1 MQIKPRGPAFE
12 SFEQLFC
19 NFNISYTHVFVTR
32 ERAHVNVLETQT
44 NWNHSIYRCINN
56 VADAK
61 CKRSLRKF
69 GSWITFPT
77 PHFFPCCTLNEVQW
91 YVEGGRERD
100 WTVNPENSD
109 SRIRKMPAIANPTLP
124 FPDILHFLELIFR
137 ARAKDFEFDFS
148 CPSKWRQTS
157 WPNDRYAEWLFDKS
171 I

>member
-91 YVEGGRERD
+91 YVEGGRERA

-124 FPDILHFLELIFR
+124 FPPRYPPFSRINLSRTSERFRIWFLLSFEVETNELAQWSLRGMVIR
-137 ARAKDFEFDFS
+137 
-148 CPSKWRQTS
+148 
-157 WPNDRYAEWLFDKS
+157 
-171 I
+171 